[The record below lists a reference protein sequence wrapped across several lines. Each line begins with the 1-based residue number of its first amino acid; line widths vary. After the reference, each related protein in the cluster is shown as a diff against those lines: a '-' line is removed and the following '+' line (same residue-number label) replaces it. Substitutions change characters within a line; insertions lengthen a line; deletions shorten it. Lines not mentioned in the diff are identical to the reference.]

1 IRPNSALYLV
11 SVRQFRSLRPTSFSH
26 SLTIAALSFAN
37 SSYCQACSGLS
48 PPSFHSCRAHIEKA
62 TIDLI
67 AAFLSFKKKIH
78 RHSSCL

>member
-48 PPSFHSCRAHIEKA
+48 PPSFHSCRAHIQKN
-62 TIDLI
+62 LKNRSSGFFI
-67 AAFLSFKKKIH
+67 AKKNH
-78 RHSSCL
+78 